1 MRTAVED
8 DAAVWT
14 EKVCEARRLPARFG
28 SRRRHGHGLVAEAA
42 LERRTEALSP
52 TLRLQD
58 PRPHV
63 ERRLMAHVLLMAAG
77 EVGDPLAL
85 GVQME
90 ADNGAFHS
98 VSVRGSALVTADA
111 QEKTEEAREL
121 LERAEALDRTDPTV
135 SILVALRLADPDE
148 KLARLGEADPK
159 SDEEE
164 AAVADLLDLRV
175 QPQVR
180 VAALERP
187 CPEGFDLLVEAGADP
202 GHVAARDAQAERLDQ
217 LADLR

>member
-1 MRTAVED
+1 
-8 DAAVWT
+8 
-14 EKVCEARRLPARFG
+14 
-28 SRRRHGHGLVAEAA
+28 
-42 LERRTEALSP
+42 
-52 TLRLQD
+52 
-58 PRPHV
+58 
-63 ERRLMAHVLLMAAG
+63 MAHVLLMAAG